1 MVRCGRGRGLRSRGG
16 RALGGRLDRALGGRI
31 DEGRRGV
38 VVRGLDVA
46 GVALDGLFLDRGL
59 GLDLLYVVTWN
70 KTPIETVALQ
80 KWDTR
85 G

>member
-1 MVRCGRGRGLRSRGG
+1 MAFYEKGSRIP
-16 RALGGRLDRALGGRI
+16 RADYLPTL
-31 DEGRRGV
+31 
-38 VVRGLDVA
+38 A
-46 GVALDGLFLDRGL
+46 GY